1 MHVEPVINASAVSSN
16 SLPMKSY
23 KKKQGIGEDSNP
35 GQYNEKTLT
44 CKSAKYKTKQQH
56 RFSTLSKP
64 RAKNGQS
71 TVHRKERQYKATQP
85 NPNETAI
92 SLFEMVE
99 SRALKETPTLFF
111 DIVETSS

>member
-64 RAKNGQS
+64 RGKNEKRLS
-71 TVHRKERQYKATQP
+71 QP
-85 NPNETAI
+85 KY
-92 SLFEMVE
+92 
-99 SRALKETPTLFF
+99 RA
-111 DIVETSS
+111 